1 MLAGSS
7 NALVVKGII
16 GLIEGELCLHKS
28 KLTIHE
34 RVLGQIVPHNTKILI
49 LI

>member
-1 MLAGSS
+1 MLVGSS

-16 GLIEGELCLHKS
+16 GLGELCLHKS